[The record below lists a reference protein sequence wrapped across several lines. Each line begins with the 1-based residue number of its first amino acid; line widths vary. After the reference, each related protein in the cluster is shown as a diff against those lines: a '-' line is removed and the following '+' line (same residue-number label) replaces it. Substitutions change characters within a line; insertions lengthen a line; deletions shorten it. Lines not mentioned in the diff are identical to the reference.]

1 MDRERADRTDLSSG
15 AVAASAWSECI
26 SRCML
31 RGLEVVRPAKAEM
44 VEADLVSVRFA
55 GGRVWSIRS
64 SPQCVRRRV
73 IDHRRFIPVA
83 IVQLSGT
90 TRLAQGG
97 RACLLEPGTF
107 AYLNAADELVLD
119 HLSPFEQL
127 YVEFPDNAFPHEV
140 FRQAV
145 GITMR
150 GEAPND
156 RPFFDCTQ
164 SVWAATSHL
173 DASELRAALTG
184 LVSLAQCTS
193 AFRLAREDA
202 HWPLR
207 VKRALLFIEQHL
219 DDPDL
224 CPDRVAVSQG
234 VSRRHLDELFRE
246 TGHRIRFWIWERRLQ
261 RAAEQLGATESQR
274 QSLLQMSL
282 ELGFKSQSHFS
293 RTFTKRFGQSPRE
306 YRRAHELS

>member
-1 MDRERADRTDLSSG
+1 MQLDRIDLSSG
-15 AVAASAWSECI
+15 PQAVGAWSECI

-31 RGLEVVRPAKAEM
+31 RGLEVVRPTKAEM

-55 GGRVWSIRS
+55 GGRLWSIRS
-64 SPQCVRRRV
+64 TAQCVRRRV
-73 IDHRRFIPVA
+73 IDRSRFIPVA
-83 IVQLSGT
+83 ILQLSGT

-107 AYLNAADELVLD
+107 AYLNAADELLLD
-119 HLSPFEQL
+119 HMSTFEQL
-127 YVEFPDNAFPHEV
+127 YLEFPDNAFAHDV

-145 GITMR
+145 SITMR

-156 RPFFDCTQ
+156 LPFYACAKN
-164 SVWAATSHL
+164 VWAASAHL
-173 DASELRAALTG
+173 DGAELRAALNA
-184 LVSLAQCTS
+184 LVSLSLCTS
-193 AFRLAREDA
+193 AFRTAREDA

-207 VKRALLFIEQHL
+207 VKRALAFIEQNL

-224 CPDRVAVSQG
+224 CPDKVALSQG
-234 VSRRHLDELFRE
+234 VSRRHLDELFRG

-261 RAAEQLGATESQR
+261 RAAQQLGAVPHSH

-282 ELGFKSQSHFS
+282 DLGFKSQSHFS
-293 RTFTKRFGQSPRE
+293 RTFTKRFGKSPRE